1 MFSEKKVNGW
11 SSAFPAPVGAWATP
25 LVVVVIPLQAESAVA
40 PVGSTIRIQHY
51 VNCLKLWN
59 LGRGGRGSSEHRGG
73 ESKPINLG

>member
-11 SSAFPAPVGAWATP
+11 ASAFPAPIGSLGIP